1 MISSDFRDFKNILIV
16 KPSSMGDVVRCVP
29 ILHGLRGRY
38 PQSRISWLIHPQF
51 ADLLKAVGELDE
63 IIEFD
68 RKRYG
73 KIVRNPG
80 ATREFIGFVRELRQ
94 RRFDLVVDLQGLFRS
109 GFLSFCTGA
118 RVRLGFGRAR
128 EMASVFYTHRIR
140 IPSVCEHVVESY
152 WRFGEALDFPK
163 SSMQWQ
169 LPIDQSAGQRAREQL
184 ARQGVESSGK
194 YFVMLAGGSKPAKRW
209 SLKKFALL
217 AEQLHKCYD
226 MTTILLGAGA
236 CEKALAEEIVRTV
249 RTVRTAG
256 LEIVNLVDRTSLQE
270 MMEIIRGAR
279 LAVGNDSGP
288 LHIAAAL
295 AVPVVG
301 LYGPTD
307 PVVVG
312 PYGQMDGV
320 VMAGSSGRRRRR
332 YSRQSEHRIDNITVK
347 QVLETVEKKM
357 KLSEMRQAKEPR
369 ATDSRGL

>member
-1 MISSDFRDFKNILIV
+1 MISNDFRDFNNILIV

-51 ADLLKAVGELDE
+51 ADLLKAVEELDE

-73 KIVRNPG
+73 KIIRNPNV
-80 ATREFIGFVRELRQ
+80 TREFIDFVQRLRQ
-94 RRFDLVVDLQGLFRS
+94 KRFDLVVDLQGLFRS

-118 RVRLGFGRAR
+118 RVRLGFSRAR
-128 EMASVFYTHRIR
+128 EMASVFYTHRIK
-140 IPSVCEHVVESY
+140 IPAVREHVVESY
-152 WRFGEALDFPK
+152 WRFGEVLDFPK
-163 SSMQWQ
+163 SSMQWH
-169 LPIDQSAGQRAREQL
+169 LPIDPAAGQRAREQL
-184 ARQGVESSGK
+184 ARQGVESPGK

-209 SLKKFALL
+209 SPGKFALL
-217 AEQLHKCYD
+217 AEQLYKCYD

-236 CEKALAEEIVRTV
+236 CEKALAEEIA

-256 LEIVNLVDRTSLQE
+256 LEIVDLVDRTDIQE
-270 MMEIIRGAR
+270 MMAIIAGAR

-295 AVPVVG
+295 TVPVVG

-320 VMAGSSGRRRRR
+320 VLAGFPDRRRHR
-332 YSRQSEHRIDNITVK
+332 YSRRSEHRIDNITVK

-357 KLSEMRQAKEPR
+357 KLSEIRQAKEPC
-369 ATDSRGL
+369 ATDSHAL